1 MDDHHFGYSQIWQ
14 GKKKKNKKQKLR
26 AQPIS
31 FTRVLK

>member
-1 MDDHHFGYSQIWQ
+1 MITILATHKFD
-14 GKKKKNKKQKLR
+14 KEKKKNKKQKLR